1 MIYLVIVEYM
11 EGLKGVH
18 DDLEMVISANSE
30 EDAKDIALKE
40 IKTLTMKANN
50 NYCIGYVYS
59 FYNGGLSIVNI
70 TNNDGLLL
78 YKD

>member
-1 MIYLVIVEYM
+1 MIYLVTVEYM
-11 EGLKGVH
+11 EGLQGLH
-18 DDLEMVISANSE
+18 DNLEMVISANLE

-40 IKTLTMKANN
+40 IKALAIEANY
-50 NYCIGYVYS
+50 NYGIGYVYS